1 MENYN
6 IGYIGS
12 EGTNQYSNP
21 YQSDYYTKPSERTE
35 NVAEENIEAQQKY
48 LTNQSNIGNQPNIAI
63 QPDPRLENQ
72 TYIAVSPSPTSQE
85 ATNNRIPTAPP
96 LVETID
102 IVEGP
107 LTPVEQIQKNS
118 TNKLNKRKSRKTNT
132 MDIDN
137 RQNRTSS
144 DFLLYE
150 EGNIEKKNTNIPID
164 EEDEEEYTKPPGK
177 YRICC
182 CPLWVCIA
190 ITVAILA
197 FIGIMLFI
205 FWPKIP
211 HVDIENIELS
221 QPTGG
226 KSSIRYEIP
235 TIANGEQGGI
245 ELDLDVN
252 IKVNN
257 ENFYNINVHKIEA
270 RIYIQTN
277 DMGKTYVGQ
286 GFKSDINFK
295 KHSITDFTLP
305 VTIAYYMDGGD
316 STLIYLLKACARN
329 TPINIQYEVDIGLPV
344 LDIVYKPT
352 VQGTETFY
360 CPENGVT
367 SGDISSVLMGDIY
380 SSITDYL
387 SNFVGI

>member
-12 EGTNQYSNP
+12 EGTTQYSNP
-21 YQSDYYTKPSERTE
+21 YQSDYYSKPRERSE
-35 NVAEENIEAQQKY
+35 NVAVENIDSQQNY
-48 LTNQSNIGNQPNIAI
+48 LSNQSNIGNQPNIAI
-63 QPDPRLENQ
+63 QPDTRFENQ
-72 TYIAVSPSPTSQE
+72 ASPDPTSQE
-85 ATNNRIPTAPP
+85 ITNNRIPSAPP
-96 LVETID
+96 VETLD

-107 LTPVEQIQKNS
+107 LTPFEQVQKKS
-118 TNKLNKRKSRKTNT
+118 TNKLNKRKGKETNKR
-132 MDIDN
+132 MDIEN
-137 RQNRTSS
+137 SQNRTSS
-144 DFLLYE
+144 DYLLYD
-150 EGNIEKKNTNIPID
+150 EGNVNKNNTEIHING
-164 EEDEEEYTKPPGK
+164 EDEEEYTKPPKK

-182 CPLWVCIA
+182 CPLWVCVA

-211 HVDIENIELS
+211 EVNIQNIELS
-221 QPTGG
+221 QPSGG

-257 ENFYNINVHKIEA
+257 ENFYNINVHKIET

-286 GFKSDINFK
+286 GIKSNISFE

-352 VQGTETFY
+352 VQGSEVFY
-360 CPENGVT
+360 CPANGVT

-387 SNFVGI
+387 SNFAGI